1 MTRQHPRIARE
12 KKTVR
17 AMIRLYCRS
26 YHGTRRELCAECAE
40 LAEYAAAHLDKCPF
54 QQNKTTC
61 NKCPVHC
68 YRPGMR
74 ERIREVMRFAGP
86 RMVYRHPILAL
97 FHLLDGRRREP
108 VRPVQRAS

>member
-1 MTRQHPRIARE
+1 MTSQYPRLARE
-12 KKTVR
+12 ERTVR

-26 YHGTRRELCAECAE
+26 HHGTRRELCAECAE
-40 LAEYAAAHLDKCPF
+40 LVEYAAARLDKCPF
-54 QQNKTTC
+54 QEDKTTC
-61 NKCPVHC
+61 SKCPVHC

-97 FHLLDGRRREP
+97 FHLLDGRRKEP
-108 VRPVQRAS
+108 VRPLKEAR